1 MLGARDDVCDI
12 ESGVAGDFEDRAESV
27 SREPV
32 RILHPDRVT
41 ERVEPVRLEQKCFAN
56 LDVRRGGR
64 HEEGAELSGPLT
76 AKGVDGA
83 VEVLEPDPA
92 PLDRWRGHR
101 REGDQGIC
109 VDDLPRGRLE
119 GPELAVPGGWVQV
132 PVRESR
138 G

>member
-41 ERVEPVRLEQKCFAN
+41 ERVEPVRLEQKGFAN

-76 AKGVDGA
+76 AKGADGA
-83 VEVLEPDPA
+83 AEVLDPHPT
-92 PLDRWRGHR
+92 PLTHGRRHR
-101 REGDQGIC
+101 RAG
-109 VDDLPRGRLE
+109 
-119 GPELAVPGGWVQV
+119 APGH
-132 PVRESR
+132 SL
-138 G
+138 